1 MQANERND
9 ELTITL
15 SGKRDRGE
23 YEREVPRW
31 FYERAVQYLIQ
42 RRHEY
47 DRADALATGLVYGIC
62 VGAVWIVAYHVLSLL
77 HAAGKI

>member
-1 MQANERND
+1 MQTNERNN
-9 ELTITL
+9 ELSITL
-15 SGKRDRGE
+15 SGKTERGM

-47 DRADALATGLVYGIC
+47 DRADALASGLVYGVG
-62 VGAVWIVAYHVLSLL
+62 VGAVWVVTYHVLSLL